1 VKSLELRVPPPVAM
15 LLAAALMWLAALA
28 LPALDFPL
36 EARGPIAAIVAL
48 AGVAIAGV
56 AFFQFRRAGTT
67 VNPMKPGESA
77 VLVTQGIYRF
87 SRNPMYVGDAL
98 MLIGWALWLANAA
111 ALALVALFVVY
122 LNRYQIAPEERAL
135 EARYGA
141 PYAEYCRAV
150 RRWL

>member
-1 VKSLELRVPPPVAM
+1 LNLDLRVPPPLAM
-15 LLAAALMWLAALA
+15 LLAAVLMWLAALA

-36 EARGPIAAIVAL
+36 EARGLIAAAVAL
-48 AGVAIAGV
+48 AGVLIAAV
-56 AFFQFRRAGTT
+56 AFFQFRRVGTT
-67 VNPMKPGESA
+67 VNPMKPGDSA
-77 VLVTQGIYRF
+77 VLVTHGIYRF

-111 ALALVALFVVY
+111 ALAAVALFVVY

-135 EARYGA
+135 GTRYGA
-141 PYAEYCRAV
+141 AYTEYCRVV

>member
-1 VKSLELRVPPPVAM
+1 MNLELRVPPPLAM
-15 LLAAALMWLAALA
+15 LLAAGLMWLAALA

-36 EARGPIAAIVAL
+36 EARGPIAVAVAL
-48 AGVAIAGV
+48 AGVIVASV

-67 VNPMKPGESA
+67 VNPMKPAESA
-77 VLVTQGIYRF
+77 ALVTQGIYRF

-135 EARYGA
+135 GARYGA
-141 PYAEYCRAV
+141 VYAEYCRAV

>member
-1 VKSLELRVPPPVAM
+1 LNLELRVPPPVAM

-36 EARGPIAAIVAL
+36 QARGPIAVTVAL
-48 AGVAIAGV
+48 AGVVIASV
-56 AFFQFRRAGTT
+56 AFFQFRRVGTT
-67 VNPMKPGESA
+67 VNPMKPAESA
-77 VLVTQGIYRF
+77 LLVTHGIYRF

-111 ALALVALFVVY
+111 ALAVVGLFVVY

-135 EARYGA
+135 GTRYGA
-141 PYAEYCRAV
+141 AYTEYCRAV

>member
-1 VKSLELRVPPPVAM
+1 M
-15 LLAAALMWLAALA
+15 LFAAGLMWLAAWA
-28 LPALDFPL
+28 LPALAFPL
-36 EARGPIAAIVAL
+36 EARGAIAAALVL
-48 AGVAIAGV
+48 AGVVIASV

-67 VNPMKPGESA
+67 VNPMTPAESA
-77 VLVTQGIYRF
+77 LLVTQGIYRF

-111 ALALVALFVVY
+111 ALAAVALFVVY

-135 EARYGA
+135 GTRYGA
-141 PYAEYCRAV
+141 AYTEYCRVV

>member
-1 VKSLELRVPPPVAM
+1 LNLELRVPPPLAM
-15 LLAAALMWLAALA
+15 LLAAGLMWLAALA

-36 EARGPIAAIVAL
+36 EARGSIAVAVAL
-48 AGVAIAGV
+48 AGVIVASV
-56 AFFQFRRAGTT
+56 AFFQFRRVGTT
-67 VNPMKPGESA
+67 VNPMKPTDSA
-77 VLVTQGIYRF
+77 ALVTQGIYRF

-111 ALALVALFVVY
+111 ALALVALFIVY

-135 EARYGA
+135 GARYGA
-141 PYAEYCRAV
+141 AYTEYCRAV

>member
-1 VKSLELRVPPPVAM
+1 MNLELRVPPPLAM
-15 LLAAALMWLAALA
+15 LLAAGLMWLAALA

-36 EARGPIAAIVAL
+36 EARGSIAVAVAL
-48 AGVAIAGV
+48 AGVIVASV
-56 AFFQFRRAGTT
+56 AFFQFRRVGTT
-67 VNPMKPGESA
+67 VNPMKPTDSA
-77 VLVTQGIYRF
+77 ALVTQGIYRF

-111 ALALVALFVVY
+111 ALALVALFVLY

-135 EARYGA
+135 GARYGA
-141 PYAEYCRAV
+141 AYTEYCRAV

>member
-1 VKSLELRVPPPVAM
+1 LNLELRVPPPLAM
-15 LLAAALMWLAALA
+15 LLAAGLMWLAALA

-36 EARGPIAAIVAL
+36 EARGSIAVAVAL
-48 AGVAIAGV
+48 AGVIVASV
-56 AFFQFRRAGTT
+56 AFFQFRRVGTT
-67 VNPMKPGESA
+67 VNPMKPTDSA
-77 VLVTQGIYRF
+77 ALVTQGIYRF

-111 ALALVALFVVY
+111 ALALVALFVLY

-135 EARYGA
+135 GARYGA
-141 PYAEYCRAV
+141 AYTEYCRAV

>member
-1 VKSLELRVPPPVAM
+1 MNLDLRVPPPLAM
-15 LLAAALMWLAALA
+15 LLAAVLMWLAALA

-36 EARGPIAAIVAL
+36 EARGPIAAAVAL
-48 AGVAIAGV
+48 AGVVIASV
-56 AFFQFRRAGTT
+56 AFFQFRHAGTT
-67 VNPMKPGESA
+67 VNPMKPADSA
-77 VLVTQGIYRF
+77 ALMTHGIYRY

-135 EARYGA
+135 GTRYGA
-141 PYAEYCRAV
+141 AYTEYCRVV